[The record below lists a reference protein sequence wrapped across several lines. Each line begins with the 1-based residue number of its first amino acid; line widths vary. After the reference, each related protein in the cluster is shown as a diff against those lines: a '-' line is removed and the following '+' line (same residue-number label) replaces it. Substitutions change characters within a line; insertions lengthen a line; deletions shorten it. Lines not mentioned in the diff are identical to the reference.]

1 MDDTTKQKYIQ
12 SLLYNNYS
20 CLLQNFLHDV
30 ENDEVDI
37 ETDNQFSGIINLLA
51 QKSAKFKIYS
61 SHKRKEK

>member
-12 SLLYNNYS
+12 SLLDNKYS

-37 ETDNQFSGIINLLA
+37 ETD
-51 QKSAKFKIYS
+51 KSIFGNY
-61 SHKRKEK
+61 